1 MTCYHDSPAW
11 DSAKTKFSFF
21 FVIMYTYAGRSFVDT
36 LESLAA
42 IPQ

>member
-11 DSAKTKFSFF
+11 DSKYAFF
-21 FVIMYTYAGRSFVDT
+21 FLFRYIYAGRSFVYT

-42 IPQ
+42 IP